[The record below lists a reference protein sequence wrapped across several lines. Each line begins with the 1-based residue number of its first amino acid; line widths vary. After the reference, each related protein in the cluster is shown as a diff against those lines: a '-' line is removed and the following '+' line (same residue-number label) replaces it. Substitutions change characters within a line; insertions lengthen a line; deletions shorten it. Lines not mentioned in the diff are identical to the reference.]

1 MQDERSPSPP
11 PPQQGFDGNDHAGS
25 PRKTNS
31 YSFNYYFY
39 IGILSIGILYL
50 L

>member
-11 PPQQGFDGNDHAGS
+11 PSQQGFNGNDHTGS

-31 YSFNYYFY
+31 YSFNYYCY
-39 IGILSIGILYL
+39 IGIQSIGILYL